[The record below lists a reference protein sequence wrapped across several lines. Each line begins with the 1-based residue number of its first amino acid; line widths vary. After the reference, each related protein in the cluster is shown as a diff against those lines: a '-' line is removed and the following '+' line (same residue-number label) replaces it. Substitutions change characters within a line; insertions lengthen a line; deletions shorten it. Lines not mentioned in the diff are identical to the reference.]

1 MSESGR
7 IELIIGCMWSGKSSE
22 MLRQAKRYKSI
33 GKNILVINH
42 NSDTRYGENVVS
54 THDQNQLN
62 CLSLTNLGHIRN
74 TIEYKNCEIILID
87 EGQFFNDLYEFCVLA
102 SDIDNKTIIISGLDG
117 DSNRKPFGDI
127 LKLIPLSEKIT
138 KLNALCQYCK
148 DGTIASFTLRKT
160 NNQETTLVGN
170 ENIYSAV
177 CRKHYNELN
186 NNLDTNNMH
195 YK

>member
-1 MSESGR
+1 MAESGR

-62 CLSLTNLGHIRN
+62 CLSLTNLGNIRN

-148 DGTIASFTLRKT
+148 DGTTASFTLRKT

-186 NNLDTNNMH
+186 NNFDTNNIH
-195 YK
+195 YE